1 MWGLLA
7 VDSRVRFGCW
17 PAHRARAA
25 DCLPGDDV
33 TVRGTA
39 GPAGRMQIAR
49 GLQALRAR
57 VGRTQAEVAKLAG
70 VSIGTVNRYESW
82 QDRAKLRVPTV
93 RSIADACD
101 ATASERDALVQ
112 LVITQESGWW
122 MDHPAMPEILD
133 PLVSFEAYAT
143 YENVWANTLVPGLLQ
158 TRQYALALHQA
169 ENVRVDA
176 ETIVSRVDLR
186 MKRQSI
192 LDRSPALHLWV
203 VLDEAV
209 LRRPVGDA
217 DVMVEQLDHLCTMT
231 DRPNIDIQVLPVSLG
246 AHAAGSG
253 GHFVLLGRDDESD
266 PMASM
271 AVVYLELHRKGL
283 YLDSPEDVAD
293 YKIMFDYLRRDAADS
308 ATSLALMAKA
318 RQEHTR

>member
-1 MWGLLA
+1 
-7 VDSRVRFGCW
+7 
-17 PAHRARAA
+17 
-25 DCLPGDDV
+25 
-33 TVRGTA
+33 
-39 GPAGRMQIAR
+39 MQIAR

-57 VGRTQAEVAKLAG
+57 AGRTQTEVAKLAG
-70 VSIGTVNRYESW
+70 VSVGTVNRYESW

-93 RSIADACD
+93 RAIADACG

-122 MDHPAMPEILD
+122 MDHPAVPEILD

-143 YENVWANTLVPGLLQ
+143 FENVWANALVPGLLQ
-158 TRQYALALHQA
+158 TPRYALALHQA
-169 ENVRVDA
+169 ADVRDDAEAIASRVDA
-176 ETIVSRVDLR
+176 R
-186 MKRQSI
+186 MRRQAI
-192 LDRSPALHLWV
+192 LDRTPPLHLWV

-209 LRRPVGDA
+209 LRRAVGDA
-217 DVMVEQLDHLCTMT
+217 DVMAEQIDHLCTMAE
-231 DRPNIDIQVLPVSLG
+231 RPNIDIQVLPVSVG

-253 GHFVLLGRDDESD
+253 GHFVLLGRTDESD

-283 YLDSPEDVAD
+283 YLDSPGDVAD

-318 RQEHTR
+318 RQEHTP